1 MVNIHTDVR
10 VLRVKT
16 FSSFKVNPTQ
26 RFVHLSVF
34 FPLLFF
40 GKSLFYCR
48 EGGGGKEGAGGA
60 VERILGGSR
69 GFQAKLG
76 QTVDNRLPMMGG
88 GGKGRNHSNTT
99 EP

>member
-16 FSSFKVNPTQ
+16 SSSFKVNPTQ
-26 RFVHLSVF
+26 RFVHLPVF

-48 EGGGGKEGAGGA
+48 EGGGGKERAGGRGCS
-60 VERILGGSR
+60 EDFGGIAW
-69 GFQAKLG
+69 FWA
-76 QTVDNRLPMMGG
+76 RL
-88 GGKGRNHSNTT
+88 
-99 EP
+99 